1 MDKYSKTLGFG
12 LKICGVPKTN
22 NHFHTPKQVRMVL
35 PEKKRH
41 LRIQVFNVCYKMLCL
56 LQIKEIK

>member
-35 PEKKRH
+35 PEKKKTSTH
-41 LRIQVFNVCYKMLCL
+41 TSVQCVL
-56 LQIKEIK
+56 

>member
-35 PEKKRH
+35 PEKKD
-41 LRIQVFNVCYKMLCL
+41 IYAYKCSMCA
-56 LQIKEIK
+56 IRCSVYYK